1 MQSTSQIKLISSGI
15 YLPKIVSSGEL
26 ESKYSCI
33 SKGFSEKFSGV
44 KNRHQVTFETNGF
57 MGARAIEQALDKAN
71 LKLKDIDLLIS
82 AAATFDYPL
91 PSQSSVIK
99 SELKDGDKFH
109 FSTFDVNSTC
119 LSFVT
124 ALEIAGK
131 MIDGNQY
138 KNVVIVSSE
147 ISSKGLNSNNPE
159 TLSLFGDGAVAFV
172 ISHDPKGESG
182 IIKSKVST
190 YSEGVFHTIIK
201 GGGNVLHFKD
211 TLYDEKLFSFQM
223 KGIKMLK
230 LAKREMPNFMKDF
243 LKDSEL
249 TLPSFDVIVPHQAS
263 KTGIQLFKKMFDIKE
278 NQIVENIETHGNCIA
293 ASIPFL
299 LHDTIEKNLLKRG
312 QTCLLFGTS
321 AGFSI
326 GALAFKY

>member
-1 MQSTSQIKLISSGI
+1 MQYSSQIKLISSGV
-15 YLPKIVSSGEL
+15 YLPKSVSSEEL
-26 ESKYSCI
+26 ESRYSCF

-44 KNRHQVTFETNGF
+44 KTRHQATFETNGF
-57 MGARAIEQALDKAN
+57 MGARAIEQALEKAN
-71 LKLKDIDLLIS
+71 LTLKDIDLLIS

-99 SELKDGDKFH
+99 SQLKDGEKQH

-119 LSFVT
+119 LSFVS
-124 ALEIAGK
+124 ALEITGK
-131 MIDGNQY
+131 MLDGNQY
-138 KNVVIVSSE
+138 KNIIIVSSE
-147 ISSKGLNSNNPE
+147 IASKGLDSNNPE

-172 ISHDPKGESG
+172 ISYDPEGEAG

-201 GGGNVLHFKD
+201 GGGNVLHVKD

-223 KGIKMLK
+223 KGMKMLK
-230 LAKREMPNFMKDF
+230 LAKREMPDFMKDF
-243 LKDSEL
+243 LKDSGL
-249 TLPSFDVIVPHQAS
+249 TLNSFDVIVPHQAS
-263 KTGIQLFKKMFDIKE
+263 KTGIQLFKKLFDIKD

-299 LHDTIEKNLLKRG
+299 LHETIEKNLLKRG